1 MKHSQLWTTLNK
13 RYRARLSA
21 CVGEQGAAMLMAIMF
36 VMVVLATSALVLSV
50 LFAQALPYK
59 NNRANAQAGY
69 AAESGLEAALS
80 FLREAEAGGSA
91 SALLPT
97 VTADKGAKAKDEQ
110 FTKTAGGTVL
120 LNNVAVNAGTANTS
134 SVAYAPKD
142 MSYKVEIA
150 YFDGDPDA
158 SGTNQITTAAGL
170 SGVKYAVAKS
180 YGYINRYPNG
190 RSGTEASPM
199 RVMRAVY
206 KFEQQ
211 TVTPPTPPTPPVPS
225 SGGGRIGMGF
235 YAAAPY
241 NGRMD
246 NQPTWKNIT
255 KPDFDTDDNPTGEV
269 KYANGSG
276 TAGGSDP
283 ISSSSVMNPV
293 NQTCML
299 ATTKVVTKAETLDQ
313 MVDPS
318 GMPQVGSALI
328 VLPQASRTNS
338 SDSKVYY
345 TEQCKA
351 NGKYSK
357 LNTWVYWTDN
367 TIRPASD
374 MSLCVTGANTDDS
387 NIGSGIAA
395 PATLQK
401 CGTSYGV
408 NVAGQADYYTNT
420 GDDGPQQKEKRDPNS
435 TLNLYQKWAFYNG
448 FINAGYLNELSSVQS
463 EAAKYDRGLPEANGF
478 SVGGVQK
485 QKKTMFQVLEVST
498 TVNPGVELAKLGGGG
513 HWGSNINDVA
523 NLQVRFIG
531 ASKWNYAADVT
542 AWFDVGGDMEN
553 ATASFGQAGEAG
565 SATKQLVNETSGFC
579 LSTSADGTDTY
590 TDTCHVKSGDF
601 NPYCYKST
609 LTGHPANQDSDLFA
623 TDYCTVTDH
632 NEVAP
637 DDHAEYEE
645 DTSATGSGHPTKIW
659 KSVNGAKKY
668 FALDGDKLRLVD
680 SEGAGTTFTRY
691 NSKAATK
698 NDQGTFQAEV
708 ISSDGSKSTMCLTE
722 IYPGDKI
729 GGKPA
734 YARTDGK
741 PDIRMAACGS
751 STDYLDRSIKS
762 QVWNAAVQ
770 WDGGGSGGGASTG
783 GGSGSGG
790 SGSTTHEVSQYKGYV
805 TSKEVGASYTGW

>member
-1 MKHSQLWTTLNK
+1 MKDSRIWNTLNK

-36 VMVVLATSALVLSV
+36 VMVVLATSSLVLGV
-50 LFAQALPYK
+50 LMSQALPYR

-150 YFDGDPDA
+150 YFDGDPDV

-276 TAGGSDP
+276 TSGGSDA

-299 ATTKVVTKAETLDQ
+299 ATTKVITKAETLDQ

-318 GMPQVGSALI
+318 GMPQAGSMLI
-328 VLPQASRTNS
+328 VIPQAHKTSS
-338 SDSKVYY
+338 SDSTVRY

-387 NIGSGIAA
+387 NIGGGIAA

-408 NVAGQADYYTNT
+408 NVAGQTDYYTNT

-435 TLNLYQKWAFYNG
+435 TLNQYQKWAFYNG
-448 FINAGYLNELSSVQS
+448 FINAGYFNELSSVQS
-463 EAAKYDRGLPEANGF
+463 EAAKYDKELPESKGF

-485 QKKTMFQVLEVST
+485 QKKTRFQVLEVST
-498 TVNPGVELAKLGGGG
+498 SVNPGQDLRYLSGG
-513 HWGSNINDVA
+513 HWASNIDDFA
-523 NLQVRFIG
+523 NLQVRFLG
-531 ASKWNYAADVT
+531 ASKWNQAADVT
-542 AWFDVGGDMEN
+542 AWFDVAGDMEN

-565 SATKQLVNETSGFC
+565 AATQQMVNETSGFC
-579 LSTSADGTDTY
+579 LSTSADGNDTY

-601 NPYCYKST
+601 NPYCYKKT
-609 LTGHPANQDSDLFA
+609 LTGNPANQDSDLFA

-632 NEVAP
+632 NEAAP

-645 DTSATGSGHPTKIW
+645 DTSANGSGHPTKIW
-659 KSVNGAKKY
+659 KTVNGAKKY

-708 ISSDGSKSTMCLTE
+708 ISSDGSKSIMCLTE

-770 WDGGGSGGGASTG
+770 WDGGGSGGGASS
-783 GGSGSGG
+783 GGSSGSSG

>member
-13 RYRARLSA
+13 RYRARLNA

-36 VMVVLATSALVLSV
+36 VMVVLATSALVLSI
-50 LFAQALPYK
+50 LLAQALPYK

-97 VTADKGAKAKDEQ
+97 AVADKGAAAKDEQ

-120 LNNVAVNAGTANTS
+120 LNNVAVNAGTANASTI
-134 SVAYAPKD
+134 AYVPAN

-150 YFDGDPDA
+150 YFDGDPDV
-158 SGTNQITTAAGL
+158 SGTNQITTTSGL

-190 RSGTEASPM
+190 RTGSESNPL
-199 RVMRAVY
+199 RSMRAVY

-211 TVTPPTPPTPPVPS
+211 SSVTPPPTPPTP
-225 SGGGRIGMGF
+225 SGGGGRVGMGF

-246 NQPTWKNIT
+246 NQPTWKIIA
-255 KPDFDTDDNPTGEV
+255 KPDFDTDKNPTGEV

-276 TAGGSDP
+276 TSGGSDP
-283 ISSSSVMNPV
+283 ISASSVMNPV

-299 ATTKVVTKAETLDQ
+299 ATTKVVDKAETLDQ
-313 MVDPS
+313 MVDPN
-318 GMPQVGSALI
+318 GMPQVGSALVI
-328 VLPQASRTNS
+328 IPQAHKTSS
-338 SDSKVYY
+338 SDSTVRY

-351 NGKYSK
+351 NGTYSK

-367 TIRPASD
+367 TIRPSSD
-374 MSLCVTGANTDDS
+374 MSLCVTGADISSS
-387 NIGSGIAA
+387 NIGGGIAA

-408 NVAGQADYYTNT
+408 NIAGQADYYTNT

-448 FINAGYLNELSSVQS
+448 FINAGYFNELSSVQDQ
-463 EAAKYDRGLPEANGF
+463 AADYDSSLPESQGF

-485 QKKTMFQVLEVST
+485 QKKTRFQVLEVST
-498 TVNPGVELAKLGGGG
+498 SVNPGQDIRYLSGG
-513 HWGSNINDVA
+513 HWASNIDDFA
-523 NLQVRFIG
+523 NLQVRFLG
-531 ASKWNYAADVT
+531 TSKWSYAADVT
-542 AWFDVGGDMEN
+542 AWFDVAGDMEN

-565 SATKQLVNETSGFC
+565 AATQQLVNETSGFC

-601 NPYCYKST
+601 NPYCYKKA
-609 LTGHPANQDSDLFA
+609 LTGNPAQQDSDLHV
-623 TDYCTVTDH
+623 TDYCSAADH
-632 NEVAP
+632 NEAAP
-637 DDHAEYEE
+637 DDHAEYDEN
-645 DTSATGSGHPTKIW
+645 TSTDGSGTPTKIW

-668 FALDGDKLRLVD
+668 FVIDGDKIKLTD
-680 SEGAGTTFTRY
+680 NEGAATTFTRY
-691 NSKAATK
+691 NAKAANK
-698 NDQGTFQAEV
+698 SDKGTFQAN
-708 ISSDGSKSTMCLTE
+708 GQCLTE
-722 IYPGDKI
+722 VYPGDKI
-729 GGKPA
+729 GGVSA

-741 PDIRMAACGS
+741 PDVRMAACGS

-770 WDGGGSGGGASTG
+770 WDSSGPSGGGS
-783 GGSGSGG
+783 SGG
-790 SGSTTHEVSQYKGYV
+790 SSGGTVVTTHEASQYKGYV
-805 TSKEVGASYTGW
+805 TSKEIGATYTGW

>member
-1 MKHSQLWTTLNK
+1 MKNSQLWATLNK
-13 RYRARLSA
+13 RYRARLRA

-97 VTADKGAKAKDEQ
+97 TVADKGAAVKDEQ
-110 FTKTAGGTVL
+110 FTTTAGGTVL
-120 LNNVAVNAGTANTS
+120 LNNVAVNAGTATAS
-134 SVAYAPKD
+134 SIAYAPAN

-158 SGTNQITTAAGL
+158 SGTNQITTASGL

-190 RSGTEASPM
+190 RTGSESNPL

-211 TVTPPTPPTPPVPS
+211 SVTPPPPTPS
-225 SGGGRIGMGF
+225 GGGGRIGMGF

-241 NGRMD
+241 NGRMND
-246 NQPTWKNIT
+246 QPTWKNID
-255 KPDFDTDDNPTGEV
+255 KPDFDTDKNPTGEV
-269 KYANGSG
+269 KFANGSG
-276 TAGGSDP
+276 TSGASDP
-283 ISSSSVMNPV
+283 ISASSVMNPV

-299 ATTKVVTKAETLDQ
+299 ATTKVIDKAETLDQ
-313 MVDPS
+313 MVDPN

-351 NGKYSK
+351 NGKYAK

-367 TIRPASD
+367 TIRPSSD
-374 MSLCVTGANTDDS
+374 MSLCVTGISIANTTS
-387 NIGSGIAA
+387 SGIAA

-408 NVAGQADYYTNT
+408 NIAGQSDYYTNT
-420 GDDGPQQKEKRDPNS
+420 GTDGPQQKEKHDPNS
-435 TLNLYQKWAFYNG
+435 TLNKYQKWAFYNG
-448 FINAGYLNELSSVQS
+448 FINAGYFNELSSVQS
-463 EAAKYDRGLPEANGF
+463 EAAQYDSTLDESKGF

-485 QKKTMFQVLEVST
+485 QKKTKFQVLEVST
-498 TVNPGVELAKLGGGG
+498 SVNPGQDIRYLSGG
-513 HWGSNINDVA
+513 HWASNINDFA
-523 NLQVRFIG
+523 NLQVRFLG
-531 ASKWNYAADVT
+531 ASGWNTAADVT
-542 AWFDVGGDMEN
+542 AWFDMGGDMEN

-565 SATKQLVNETSGFC
+565 ALTQQLVNETSGFC
-579 LSTSADGTDTY
+579 LSTSADGGDTY

-609 LTGHPANQDSDLFA
+609 LTGHPANQDSDLHV
-623 TDYCTVTDH
+623 TDYCSVADH
-632 NEVAP
+632 NESAP

-645 DTSATGSGHPTKIW
+645 DPSSNGAGHPTKIW
-659 KSVNGAKKY
+659 KNVNGAKKY
-668 FALDGDKLRLVD
+668 FAIDGDKIRLVD
-680 SEGAGTTFTRY
+680 NEGAATTFTRY
-691 NSKAATK
+691 NNKAANKTDK
-698 NDQGTFQAEV
+698 GTFQA
-708 ISSDGSKSTMCLTE
+708 DGKCLTE
-722 IYPGDKI
+722 VYPGDKI
-729 GGKPA
+729 GGVSA

-741 PDIRMAACGS
+741 PDVRMAACGS

-770 WDGGGSGGGASTG
+770 WDSSGPSGGGSSSGGGTV
-783 GGSGSGG
+783 
-790 SGSTTHEVSQYKGYV
+790 TTHEASQYKGYV